1 LLSPSPLEDA
11 ELTEE
16 ATLDRLR
23 AIIAEVIGEE
33 YVAEIEIERETL
45 FYADL
50 EIESIEFVAL
60 GEALQDLYGER
71 IDFPAWI
78 AGMEVD
84 DIIAMTVGQLV
95 DLILGSEPTA
105 ASSPTEPGDHG

>member
-1 LLSPSPLEDA
+1 LLLPSPPEDA

-16 ATLDRLR
+16 ATLANVR

-60 GEALQDLYGER
+60 GEALQDLYGDR

-84 DIIAMTVGQLV
+84 AIIAMSVGQLV
-95 DLILGSEPTA
+95 DLIRGSEPA
-105 ASSPTEPGDHG
+105 AGSSRTEPGDHG